1 MESSN
6 SSLIVDVVSSRPYSQ
21 LPLPFGT
28 LFVSSSDGK
37 FFTKV
42 LEHTNRDIASGL
54 VDFEHIQASMYEG
67 VHLANTVKNW
77 EAVQSKN
84 EFVVKELTTFMS
96 FDNGRSW
103 NQLAPPALDSNGGK
117 FSCTP
122 LKEDAGDNSCALHLH
137 SVTTTKNVGKVFSV
151 STAPGTI
158 IGVGSVGS
166 SLLPY
171 QESDTF
177 ISHDSGVSW
186 IELRKGPH
194 KFEVVNFGAIIV
206 LVPDTYVATSELFYS
221 KNGGKDWEA
230 MEVLVDG
237 MNSFGFGGIP
247 ENH

>member
-1 MESSN
+1 M
-6 SSLIVDVVSSRPYSQ
+6 IVDVVSSRPNSQ

-28 LFVSSSDGK
+28 LFASSSDGK
-37 FFTKV
+37 YFTKV
-42 LEHTNRDIASGL
+42 LEHTNRDSNSGL
-54 VDFEHIQASMYEG
+54 VDFEHIQSSMYEG
-67 VHLANTVKNW
+67 VQLANTVKNW

-84 EFVVKELTTFMS
+84 EWVKELTTFMS

-103 NQLAPPALDSNGGK
+103 SLLPPPLLDSNGK
-117 FSCTP
+117 KYSCSP
-122 LKEDAGDNSCALHLH
+122 SKEGAGDPSCALHLH

-158 IGVGSVGS
+158 IGVGNVGP

-186 IELRKGPH
+186 TELRKGPH
-194 KFEVVNFGAIIV
+194 KFENVNFGSILV
-206 LVPDTYVATSELFYS
+206 LVPDTYSATSELYYS
-221 KNGGKDWEA
+221 KNGGKNWET

-237 MNSFGFGGIP
+237 MIFIDYFCLNLR
-247 ENH
+247 